1 MKAMLALLFAPVLFV
16 VRLMVQTVFLA
27 LGQIWANKTRSVL
40 TCLGIIFG
48 VGAVIAVVGLLGG
61 MRGFVLKEFETIG
74 AKKMWVWGEVPD
86 SKESVMSWSDVKMTL
101 YEAGLIIDKAPSI
114 EMLTP
119 MTGMGMQASYKGKVL
134 QGVRVQGVWSE
145 WHDIEDRR

>member
-1 MKAMLALLFAPVLFV
+1 MRLIFAPLLFI
-16 VRLMVQTVFLA
+16 VRILVQTVFLA

-74 AKKMWVWGEVPD
+74 PRRCGCGARC
-86 SKESVMSWSDVKMTL
+86 
-101 YEAGLIIDKAPSI
+101 PSPRNRSCPGR
-114 EMLTP
+114 T
-119 MTGMGMQASYKGKVL
+119 
-134 QGVRVQGVWSE
+134 
-145 WHDIEDRR
+145 